1 MFKRYGG
8 GCFLREPGAGALL
21 AVGASEI
28 RSKKALG
35 GGVGCLCLSHT
46 SAVFC
51 SCFGFLILSAGGL
64 SLFVHPCGSIW
75 LLSSS
80 HLNLSQ
86 FKLPTWTYTNF
97 HVSEGEKLIGPS
109 LSQICLL
116 VPSILAKMRLM
127 VLVKTC
133 LVGKRECLETGES
146 LNQADSPELYS

>member
-8 GCFLREPGAGALL
+8 GSFLRELGSRSAAGRGEGLRGGIRRLL
-21 AVGASEI
+21 VG
-28 RSKKALG
+28 
-35 GGVGCLCLSHT
+35 GCLSLSYL
-46 SAVFC
+46 C
-51 SCFGFLILSAGGL
+51 SCFGFLFLSVGGL

-86 FKLPTWTYTNF
+86 FKLPTWTCTKF

-109 LSQICLL
+109 LSQISLL

-127 VLVKTC
+127 VLVKHAWW
-133 LVGKRECLETGES
+133 GKGSVWRQVNHWIKQTLQSCILKV
-146 LNQADSPELYS
+146 Y